1 MAISSMEFG
10 LRNSTNG
17 ISESLRSGSEL
28 NKSSESNESKSFG
41 DVIKEL
47 VQDANET
54 NKEADLKAQE
64 IVAGRNKDI
73 HGAVLAMEKADVQFR
88 LLSQVRN
95 KVIEAYKEIMR
106 MQV

>member
-1 MAISSMEFG
+1 MSISSIEFG
-10 LRNSTNG
+10 LRNSANG
-17 ISESLRSGSEL
+17 VKDSFRSESLVNETSDS
-28 NKSSESNESKSFG
+28 KSATSFG
-41 DVIKEL
+41 DVIKSL
-47 VQDANET
+47 VQDANESS
-54 NKEADLKAQE
+54 KVADFKAQE

-95 KVIEAYKEIMR
+95 KVIEAYKEVMR